1 VLALNP
7 ETFMPRA
14 VFEARLAEL
23 VAQIKAARPITPDGE
38 IYLPGELEFRREQE
52 SVQRGV
58 AIDRAT
64 VERLRGM
71 AAERRVDCP
80 L

>member
-1 VLALNP
+1 
-7 ETFMPRA
+7 M
-14 VFEARLAEL
+14 AEPM
-23 VAQIKAARPITPDGE
+23 QI
-38 IYLPGELEFRREQE
+38 
-52 SVQRGV
+52 